1 MRDGLAVFYVTSNV
15 TQQCDSFCFLF
26 VFSDDLPVN
35 VSVLL
40 LTLASPDESSL
51 VIDEIALFL

>member
-1 MRDGLAVFYVTSNV
+1 
-15 TQQCDSFCFLF
+15 
-26 VFSDDLPVN
+26 VN

-51 VIDEIALFL
+51 VSKPIIYFSMQTCDRVDITDSNTLPDLK